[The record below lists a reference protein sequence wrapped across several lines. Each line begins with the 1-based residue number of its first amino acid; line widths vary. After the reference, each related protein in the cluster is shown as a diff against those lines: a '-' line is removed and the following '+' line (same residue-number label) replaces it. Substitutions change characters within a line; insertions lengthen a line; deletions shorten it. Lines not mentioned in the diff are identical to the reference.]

1 VPSKGE
7 LHVFFPL
14 VDSSFFTRYPL
25 LVTRYFFMLPALI
38 TDCLKNGRAV
48 RFRAPGRSMHPTIRE
63 NEALVV
69 APAAPAWLAL
79 GDIVL
84 SRCGEKIT
92 AHRLVWIDAE
102 TAAPGAPEGRPV
114 FILRGD
120 ACRTCDP
127 PVAAHQILGKVV
139 AVERRGC
146 MVNPYGLRT
155 ELVRRLYALAS
166 RLKSRLRSAF

>member
-1 VPSKGE
+1 
-7 LHVFFPL
+7 
-14 VDSSFFTRYPL
+14 
-25 LVTRYFFMLPALI
+25 MLEALI

-63 NEALVV
+63 NETVVV
-69 APAAPAWLAL
+69 APAAPAWLSI

-92 AHRLVWIDAE
+92 AHRLVWVDAE
-102 TAAPGAPEGRPV
+102 TAAAGTSSQSDGRPM

-120 ACRTCDP
+120 ACSSCDP
-127 PVAAHQILGKVV
+127 PVPADQVLGKVV
-139 AVERRGC
+139 AVERKGR
-146 MVNPYGLRT
+146 MLNPYGLRT
-155 ELVRRLYALAS
+155 EFVRRLYALAS

>member
-1 VPSKGE
+1 
-7 LHVFFPL
+7 
-14 VDSSFFTRYPL
+14 
-25 LVTRYFFMLPALI
+25 MLEALI

-63 NEALVV
+63 NETLVV
-69 APAAPAWLAL
+69 APAAPAWLSV

-92 AHRLVWIDAE
+92 AHRLVWVDAE
-102 TAAPGAPEGRPV
+102 TAVADTPGGPEGRPV

-120 ACRTCDP
+120 ACSTYDP
-127 PVAAHQILGKVV
+127 PVPADQILGKVV
-139 AVERRGC
+139 AVERKGR
-146 MVNPYGLRT
+146 MVNPYRLRT
-155 ELVRRLYALAS
+155 EFVRRFYALAV

>member
-1 VPSKGE
+1 
-7 LHVFFPL
+7 
-14 VDSSFFTRYPL
+14 
-25 LVTRYFFMLPALI
+25 MLESLI
-38 TDCLKNGRAV
+38 TDCLKNGRTE

-102 TAAPGAPEGRPV
+102 TAAPEAPGGPDGRPM

-120 ACRTCDP
+120 ACRRCDP
-127 PVAAHQILGKVV
+127 PVPAHQILGKVV
-139 AVERRGC
+139 AVERRGR

-155 ELVRRLYALAS
+155 EFVRLLYALAS
-166 RLKSRLRSAF
+166 RLKSCLRSAF

>member
-1 VPSKGE
+1 
-7 LHVFFPL
+7 
-14 VDSSFFTRYPL
+14 
-25 LVTRYFFMLPALI
+25 MLESLI

-102 TAAPGAPEGRPV
+102 TAAEDSPGGPDGRPM

-120 ACRTCDP
+120 ACSACDP
-127 PVAAHQILGKVV
+127 PIHESQILGKVV
-139 AVERRGC
+139 AVERKGR
-146 MVNPYGLRT
+146 MLNPYGLRT

>member
-1 VPSKGE
+1 
-7 LHVFFPL
+7 
-14 VDSSFFTRYPL
+14 
-25 LVTRYFFMLPALI
+25 MLETLI
-38 TDCLKNGRAV
+38 TDSLKNGRAV
-48 RFRAPGRSMHPTIRE
+48 RFRAPGGSMHPTIRE
-63 NEALVV
+63 NETLVV
-69 APAAPAWLAL
+69 APAAPAWLSV

-102 TAAPGAPEGRPV
+102 TAAEETSGGPEDQPI

-127 PVAAHQILGKVV
+127 PVPADQVLGKVV
-139 AVERRGC
+139 AVERKGR

-155 ELVRRLYALAS
+155 EFVRRLYALAS
-166 RLKSRLRSAF
+166 RLKFRLRSAF